1 MPALEELKTESAAE
15 PVHEAHRESGR
26 DRIGLN
32 AANFFLAELTGVV
45 MPFLAKF
52 LAERQWRDDTIQ
64 YAAAA
69 CGLGVFLAQTPA
81 GVITDRVRNRRGLLA
96 AASLVVG
103 VAFGILPLVPAEWW
117 VIDPLVFIGG
127 VGQSFFVPVLGALAL
142 GLAGHAGLH
151 RLMGENQGWNHA
163 GNIAAA
169 VTAMLVASFLG
180 LSAVFF
186 TVAVVSA
193 FASASVFLIRGQD
206 LKAEGGQPK
215 EEEKGQGLRA
225 LFQDRRVVVLFAS
238 VALFH
243 LANAP
248 VMPLVGQ
255 YIARLGG
262 SDTQVAAVVL
272 VAQVVM
278 IPVAVLAGWLCHRW
292 GRKAVLA
299 VGFVA
304 LPVRILLYSFTD
316 QPWLLVAL
324 QVFDGIG
331 AGIYGVVVAVMCADL
346 TRGRGGFN
354 ALQGVLAT
362 ALAVGGVLG
371 PLLAGPLVQHL
382 GFASAFRAFAV
393 IAAVG
398 AGVFLVFMPETRGEG
413 EPGASAT

>member
-1 MPALEELKTESAAE
+1 MSAAVAPPE
-15 PVHEAHRESGR
+15 PAAEAPPQVGPR
-26 DRIGLN
+26 DRVGLN

-45 MPFLAKF
+45 IPFLAKM
-52 LAERQWRDDTIQ
+52 LADRGWRDDAIQ
-64 YAAAA
+64 YTAAA

-81 GVITDRVRNRRGLLA
+81 GVFTDRFRDRRLLLA

-103 VAFGILPLVPAEWW
+103 VCFGVLPLVPDTGW
-117 VIDPLVFIGG
+117 VIGPLVFLGG
-127 VGQSFFVPVLGALAL
+127 VGQAFFVPLLGALAL
-142 GLAGHAGLH
+142 ALAGHAALH
-151 RLMGENQGWNHA
+151 RVMGENQGWNHA

-169 VTAMLVASFLG
+169 LTAMAVATWLG
-180 LSAVFF
+180 LPAVFY

-193 FASASVFLIRGQD
+193 LAAASVFLIRPAD
-206 LKAEGGQPK
+206 LK
-215 EEEKGQGLRA
+215 EEPGAKVEVGPGLRA
-225 LFQDRRVVVLFAS
+225 LFRDRRIVVLFAA

-278 IPVAVLAGWLCHRW
+278 IPVAVLAGWACHRW
-292 GRKAVLA
+292 GRKPVFAVA
-299 VGFVA
+299 FVA
-304 LPVRILLYSFTD
+304 LPVRILLYSFSSD
-316 QPWLLVAL
+316 PWELVAL

-331 AGIYGVVVAVMCADL
+331 AGVYGVVIAIMCADL
-346 TRGRGGFN
+346 TREKGGFN
-354 ALQGVLAT
+354 ALQGLLAT

-382 GFASAFRAFAV
+382 GFGAAFRAFALV
-393 IAAVG
+393 AAVG
-398 AGVFLVFMPETRGEG
+398 AALFLVFMPETR
-413 EPGASAT
+413 SAGRAETPA